1 MIKNLIKNKIEE
13 CYLTNESFGKLLNIR
28 FSGNLTNIVFS
39 ELNDFILSND
49 DIYESNNLT
58 ELIYESFYELDYSR
72 FTNFLRNMINEHPDR
87 DRTYSHMINDIKE
100 SLDTTYQ
107 LPKYYYSLSKFDL
120 NKECDKLFIEGK
132 LLQLKNTRQFINDN
146 FRLERYESFVFENR
160 DLAKVLLKKN
170 NLDETDRVYIRIRE
184 LLKGRPNLLGLFT
197 YYNKVEKIGMG
208 RLQTLFRTITKNT
221 DILDKLPQQLN
232 QYMARKGNFRGPFTM
247 EDGRTYNTFFEQLE
261 DDLLKLEEIHKA
273 KLFADAYP
281 GGIKRDLHLNS
292 DFQEIVR
299 ELTSNDD
306 KSKEKLELY
315 KKFWLNKV
323 SRYKTQEELIDS
335 LTNFVF
341 ADSNVEDI
349 KRQVENNY
357 QLNMVFYDGELMVV
371 RVLSYD
377 AIQSIGSDTS
387 WCIKDSLSYWTDYVS
402 GSDVQLVIMDF
413 TVPRTSPLRKIG
425 VTIYSGGQYHT
436 AHNINDSYVSE
447 SDVNKTLEKGN
458 VTLSDMYEVAKDLG
472 SNEYY
477 NSDEIS
483 SDSYRDDW

>member
-1 MIKNLIKNKIEE
+1 MIKDLIKNKIEE

-28 FSGNLTNIVFS
+28 FDGNLTDVVFS

-49 DIYESNNLT
+49 DVYESNNLMN
-58 ELIYESFYELDYSR
+58 LIYESFLELDESR
-72 FTNFLRNMINEHPDR
+72 FTHFLRNMVNEHPDR

-107 LPKYYYSLSKFDL
+107 LPREYYSKTKYDL
-120 NKECDKLFIEGK
+120 NKECDKLFLEGK
-132 LLQLKNTRQFINDN
+132 FLQLKNTRQFINDN

-170 NLDETDRVYIRIRE
+170 DLDETDRVYMRIRE
-184 LLKGRPNLLGLFT
+184 LLADKPNLLGLFT
-197 YYNKVEKIGMG
+197 YYNKVEKIGFG
-208 RLQTLFRTITKNT
+208 RLQTLYRSIMKNT

-232 QYMARKGNFRGPFTM
+232 QYMARRGNFRGPFTM

-273 KLFADAYP
+273 KIFADAYP
-281 GGIKRDLHLNS
+281 GEIKRDLHLNS
-292 DFQEIVR
+292 DFQEIIR
-299 ELTSNDD
+299 ELTNNTD
-306 KSKEKLELY
+306 KSKEKLALY
-315 KKFWLNKV
+315 KNFWLNKV
-323 SRYKTQEELIDS
+323 SRYKTQEELIAS

-349 KRQVENNY
+349 KRQVESNY
-357 QLNMVFYDGELMVV
+357 QLKMAFYDGELMVV

-402 GSDVQLVIMDF
+402 DNNVQLVIMDF
-413 TVPRTSPLRKIG
+413 TIPRTSPMRKIG
-425 VTIYSGGQYHT
+425 VTINSNGNFST
-436 AHNINDSYVSE
+436 AHNINDSYVNQ
-447 SDVNKTLEKGN
+447 DQINKILEKGN
-458 VTLSDMYEVAKDLG
+458 VTLSDMFEVAKEMG

-477 NSDEIS
+477 EEEDIS
-483 SDSYRDDW
+483 NDSYRGW